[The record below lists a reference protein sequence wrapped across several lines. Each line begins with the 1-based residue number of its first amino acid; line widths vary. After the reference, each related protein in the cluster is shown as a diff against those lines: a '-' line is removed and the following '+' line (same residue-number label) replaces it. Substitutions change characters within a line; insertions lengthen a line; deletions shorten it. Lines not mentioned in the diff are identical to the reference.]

1 MFEKLGSRLTAA
13 NRPNHAQSQIQKVAA
28 ITRPYSR
35 GEPHTN
41 VNALLT
47 YDT

>member
-28 ITRPYSR
+28 FRQPYSR
-35 GEPHTN
+35 RLPLQT
-41 VNALLT
+41 
-47 YDT
+47 